1 MKIYKW
7 LLLLTLLVVQVN
19 SSYSEPRIKV
29 GVILSLTG
37 ITAEYGYAL
46 QNGIRLAEARFPEV
60 RNQITFIFEDAEYD
74 TRRAISAFH
83 KLTSIDK
90 VNLVYVWGV
99 SFCNALAPIA
109 EARKVPLI
117 GQCISHNLSKDR
129 NYVVR
134 FMGDAR
140 QYMDQLVA
148 YASSKSWQRVAIVI
162 ADNPYLEDMFDAL
175 KTSAGSDITVDIIDR
190 YLSNQNDFRS
200 TIMRLKN
207 SNYDAVGVFLV
218 AGQIS
223 QFYIQARDL
232 RLDKPTF
239 GTNFTD
245 TYSEIELAKG
255 SMEGTIFANNY
266 VSPEFIKEY
275 RTKFGS
281 DSQVQWAALSFEFTH
296 HLSESIKND
305 LEDNFKQTI
314 LSSFIDTVPV
324 PTGAVGNFRFVQDL
338 SVGRYFSFPLAMKV
352 VKGQHTEFIVRQESN

>member
-7 LLLLTLLVVQVN
+7 LLLLTLLVVQAN
-19 SSYSEPRIKV
+19 SSYSETRLKV

-37 ITAEYGYAL
+37 VTAEYGYAI
-46 QNGIRLAEARFPEV
+46 QNGIRLAEARFPEI
-60 RNQITFIFEDAEYD
+60 RNQITFLFEDAEDD
-74 TRRAISAFH
+74 TRRAVSAFH
-83 KLTSIDK
+83 KLTSVDK

-109 EARKVPLI
+109 ESRNVPLI
-117 GQCISHNLSKDR
+117 GQCISRNLSKDR
-129 NYVVR
+129 KYVIR
-134 FMGDAR
+134 FMGDAQ

-148 YASSKSWQRVAIVI
+148 YASSKGWKRLGMVI
-162 ADNPYLEDMFDAL
+162 ADNPYLEDMLDAL
-175 KTSAGSDITVDIIDR
+175 KTSTGSDITVEIIDR

-207 SNYDAVGVFLV
+207 SNYDAIGVFLA

-232 RLDKPTF
+232 RLGKSTF

-275 RTKFGS
+275 RNKFGS
-281 DSQVQWAALSFEFTH
+281 ESQVQWAALSYEFAH
-296 HLSESIKND
+296 HLWQSIAHEELNQP
-305 LEDNFKQTI
+305 LAI
-314 LSSFIDTVPV
+314 LNAFISLIPQ
-324 PTGAVGNFRFVQDL
+324 PSGAVGGYKFISDL
-338 SVGRYFSFPLAMKV
+338 DKGRYFSFPLAMKIV
-352 VKGQHTEFIVRQESN
+352 RSNHTEFLGQE